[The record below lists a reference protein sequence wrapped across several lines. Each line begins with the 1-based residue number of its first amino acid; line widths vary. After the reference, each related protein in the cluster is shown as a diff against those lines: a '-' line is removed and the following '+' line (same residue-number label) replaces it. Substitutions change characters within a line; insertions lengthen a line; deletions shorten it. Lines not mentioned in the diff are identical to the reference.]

1 LTKAFMRGQE
11 AFGQVRARSTW
22 EKHVRR
28 IATLLVLALLPTGTA
43 FAAAGDMSVATFL
56 AKADALRAKGPF
68 ALMSSDYKLL
78 KAEGEAAGQAYGARL
93 RQERAAGR
101 PSSCPP
107 RGIRPGSNLVLAHLR
122 SYPVAARPS
131 TTMRTAMA
139 DYFIKTYPCPN

>member
-1 LTKAFMRGQE
+1 MNRFLLIGLA
-11 AFGQVRARSTW
+11 ASLV
-22 EKHVRR
+22 
-28 IATLLVLALLPTGTA
+28 ATPALASDGN
-43 FAAAGDMSVATFL
+43 MSVATFL

-78 KAEGEAAGQAYGARL
+78 KAEGTAAGEAYGARL

-107 RGIRPGSNLVLAHLR
+107 QGTRPTSNQVLAHLR
-122 SYPVAARPS
+122 SYPAAARPG

-139 DYFIKTYPCPN
+139 DYFIRTYPCPR